1 MLSENELYKQIRV
14 QNNRASD
21 REKKVGT
28 RVLHSHPSRMVL
40 YIWLELCVILGTKV
54 VTVNDKE
61 DEMKKLK

>member
-28 RVLHSHPSRMVL
+28 RVLHSHPSRMVYL
-40 YIWLELCVILGTKV
+40 VRVVCDPGNQGRHGERQRGRNEETKV
-54 VTVNDKE
+54 T
-61 DEMKKLK
+61 

>member
-14 QNNRASD
+14 QNNASGG
-21 REKKVGT
+21 KKKLA
-28 RVLHSHPSRMVL
+28 RVY
-40 YIWLELCVILGTKV
+40 YIVVQVVWYSWLELCVILETKV